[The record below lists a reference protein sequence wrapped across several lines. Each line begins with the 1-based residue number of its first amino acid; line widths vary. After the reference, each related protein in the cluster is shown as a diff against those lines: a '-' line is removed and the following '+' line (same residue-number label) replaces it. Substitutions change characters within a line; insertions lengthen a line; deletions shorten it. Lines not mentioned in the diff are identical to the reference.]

1 MPAVIV
7 HERGC
12 DCLRPRTEALLAR
25 REESVRLEMA
35 DGTVAE
41 VVPGTTRTEY
51 GVRCSGTGTVTWWP
65 DVTDGLMARIRMAET
80 DARCDFPHLLVS
92 REVPR

>member
-12 DCLRPRTEALLAR
+12 DCLRSRSDALIAR

-35 DGTVAE
+35 DGTYAE

-51 GVRCSGTGTVTWWP
+51 GVRCSADDRVTWWP
-65 DVTDGLMARIRMAET
+65 DVFDGLMARIRMAET
-80 DARCDFPHLLVS
+80 DARCDWPHLLVT